1 MKPFTR
7 AALIACLL
15 TAVTTVLVAAGKQ
28 DFVLVNK
35 TGVTINELY
44 VSPSDVDDWE
54 EDVLGQDV
62 LENNQQVKINFAPD
76 AKKCMYDLKVTADG
90 DSELIWEEID
100 LCKASKVTLKKKG
113 VAEIE

>member
-1 MKPFTR
+1 MKQFAR
-7 AALIACLL
+7 AALIACALA
-15 TAVTTVLVAAGKQ
+15 AVTTAVVWAGKQ

-35 TGVTINELY
+35 TGVTISELY

-76 AKKCMYDLKVTADG
+76 AKKCMYDLKVQT
-90 DSELIWEEID
+90 DSDDELIWEEID